1 MAKTAIYWLAQL
13 GTAAACALLGC
24 LAAVGLAKV
33 FWWLANG
40 AERLGMMESGSIRM
54 VHGGTMATSLG
65 PIIVALV
72 FLVVGTLALVA
83 AGLLYG
89 AVYLQV
95 LRRFGFYN
103 GLDALGWICALL
115 FTAAVAPTFAWYTA
129 ETPDLSA
136 VIAGGLLCGA
146 PILLTALLIIHAA
159 GSDPWEEDD
168 TA

>member
-72 FLVVGTLALVA
+72 FRHRE
-83 AGLLYG
+83 G
-89 AVYLQV
+89 ADHRNIDSKGIRVEKCRPFTSRASDRPESCARSRCPSSPSRGRK
-95 LRRFGFYN
+95 RRTRRACAVDN
-103 GLDALGWICALL
+103 G
-115 FTAAVAPTFAWYTA
+115 P
-129 ETPDLSA
+129 
-136 VIAGGLLCGA
+136 
-146 PILLTALLIIHAA
+146 
-159 GSDPWEEDD
+159 
-168 TA
+168 